1 MLWNKNAEHARDAW
15 KKKDVEESKKIHE
28 KVNIEEHQ
36 SESGKLIK
44 SISYGG
50 MDGILTVFA
59 VVTGVVGARLDAI
72 IVIVIGI
79 ANLLADGLAMGIG
92 DYLSTRAEI
101 DYKKDE
107 RQREG
112 WEVKHFPEGEKAEMI
127 EIYMK
132 RGLSKE
138 EAVQVVDIFSKH
150 EKTWVDVMMLEELHL
165 VEEGSSPAK
174 NGLITF
180 MSFVIFGFIPLVS
193 YIIMA
198 LIPGGTGMP
207 TVTFTLAIITT
218 GVTLFILGA
227 MKSRITRRS
236 VLRSGFE
243 TLLIGGGTALLSF
256 VVGSILDLLIH
267 FNV

>member
-1 MLWNKNAEHARDAW
+1 MLWNKNAEHAREAW
-15 KKKDVEESKKIHE
+15 NNQDIEESKKIHE
-28 KVNIEEHQ
+28 NVNIEEHQ

-50 MDGILTVFA
+50 LDGILTIFA

-72 IVIVIGI
+72 IVIVLGI
-79 ANLLADGLAMGIG
+79 ATLLADGLAMGIG
-92 DYLSTRAEI
+92 DYLSTRAEM

-112 WEVKHFPEGEKAEMI
+112 WEVKHFPDGEKAEMI

-165 VEEGSSPAK
+165 VEDGSPAK
-174 NGLITF
+174 NGIITF
-180 MSFVIFGFIPLVS
+180 ISFVIFGFIPLIS
-193 YIIMA
+193 YVIMA
-198 LIPGGTGMP
+198 FVPGGSAMP
-207 TVTFTLAIITT
+207 LVTFTLAIIAT
-218 GVTLFILGA
+218 GATLFILGA
-227 MKSRITRRS
+227 MKSRITRRG
-236 VLRSGFE
+236 VLRSGLE
-243 TLLIGGGTALLSF
+243 TLLIGGGTALLSY
-256 VVGSILDLLIH
+256 VVGSVLDLLIH